1 MPQAGRVPT
10 ASSPPSQEGELTP
23 SSLPAGLAGWFTSP
37 KQKKPLL
44 LGWFSAVLAVSSV
57 RWQPGAGAAGAP
69 GHEWDG
75 EGLGAAACP
84 SSSEQSG
91 RLSCLETSHCLQTTE
106 EQQASYGN
114 CYRSVRFL
122 SEINEFYFFLSM
134 AVLGTRE
141 VQKLGS
147 GRGLRSSFG
156 LIPFQYRVAVSLSSQ
171 MLPSLLSRLWLEF
184 VGFLFFPKEKK
195 TRLKKSM
202 VMVEGNLPLF
212 SSWSG

>member
-57 RWQPGAGAAGAP
+57 RWQLGAGAAGTP

-84 SSSEQSG
+84 SSSELSG

-122 SEINEFYFFLSM
+122 SEINEFYFFLST
-134 AVLGTRE
+134 AVLGMRE

-156 LIPFQYRVAVSLSSQ
+156 LIPFWYRVAASLSSQ
-171 MLPSLLSRLWLEF
+171 MPQVCL
-184 VGFLFFPKEKK
+184 VGFDLNLWAFYFFQKK
-195 TRLKKSM
+195 KRQD
-202 VMVEGNLPLF
+202 
-212 SSWSG
+212 